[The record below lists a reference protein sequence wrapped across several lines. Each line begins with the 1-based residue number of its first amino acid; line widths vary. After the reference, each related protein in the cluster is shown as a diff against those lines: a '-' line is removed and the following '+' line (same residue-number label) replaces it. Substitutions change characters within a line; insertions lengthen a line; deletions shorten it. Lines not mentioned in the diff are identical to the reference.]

1 MKKYRY
7 VYFDLDSTLWD
18 YENNAT
24 KALSVLYEKYVLEK
38 YFQVFAQF
46 RMLFFKYN
54 EILWEDYREGRLQ
67 KDLLRTRRFEMCFNE
82 VGFEDPGLSE
92 ELNTEF
98 LNISPRSEALM
109 PGTLE
114 ILEYLREKKYRLFII
129 TNGFTH
135 IQKLKIKHTGL
146 EGFFEKMFTSDNV
159 GAHKPHR
166 SMFDYCIKS
175 VHAKKAE
182 SIMIGDDL
190 KVDIL
195 GAKACGI
202 DQVYYNPSKLIHS
215 EVITYEIEH
224 LLDLK
229 KIL

>member
-1 MKKYRY
+1 MKKYRF

-18 YENNAT
+18 YESNAT
-24 KALSVLYEKYVLEK
+24 KALSILYEKYMLEK
-38 YFQVFAQF
+38 YFQTFAQF
-46 RMLFFKYN
+46 KMLFFKYN
-54 EILWEDYREGRLQ
+54 EFLWDEYREGRIK
-67 KDLLRTRRFEMCFNE
+67 KDLLRTKRFELCFNE
-82 VGFEDPGLSE
+82 VGIENPELSD

-98 LNISPRSEALM
+98 LSISPRSEVLM

-114 ILEYLREKKYRLFII
+114 ILDYLRNKKYRLFII

-135 IQKLKIKHTGL
+135 IQKLKIKHSGL

-166 SMFDYCIKS
+166 NMFDYCIKS

-182 SIMIGDDL
+182 SIMVGDNL

-202 DQVYYNPSKLIHS
+202 DQVYYNPGKLAHS
-215 EVITYEIEH
+215 EQITYEIEH